1 MECNIVKI
9 LVFAQSN
16 KDIQMAGMVDT
27 QVVKNYL
34 LGLQDRITV
43 ATSALDGKT
52 FATDSWEKPKDS
64 KLRGSGRTCI
74 IENGNIL
81 EKGGVGF
88 SHVSGD
94 HLPPAATQNR
104 PEIAGRT
111 FEAMGVSL
119 VFHPR
124 NPKAPTTHMN
134 VRCFIAQSPNQDP
147 VWWFGGGFDL
157 TPYYGVD
164 KDCKHFH
171 QTAKNAL
178 DPFGADLYPRFKKW
192 CDEYFYLKHR
202 DEPRGIGGI
211 FFDDFNE
218 LGFDQSFAMM
228 RAVGDAF
235 IEAYLPILER
245 RYQEPYSQAE
255 KDFQEYRRGRY
266 VEYNLIY
273 DRGTIF
279 GLQSGGRSESILM
292 SMPPIVSWK
301 YNWQPQAGTPEA
313 RLYERYLKPRDW
325 LSEA

>member
-1 MECNIVKI
+1 
-9 LVFAQSN
+9 
-16 KDIQMAGMVDT
+16 MVATIDT
-27 QVVKNYL
+27 QAVKTYL
-34 LGLQDRITV
+34 LDLQNRITS
-43 ATSALDGKT
+43 ATSAVDGKPFVMDT
-52 FATDSWEKPKDS
+52 WEKPKDS
-64 KLRGSGRTCI
+64 KLQGSGRTCI
-74 IENGNIL
+74 LENGNIL

-88 SHVSGD
+88 SHVSGNQ
-94 HLPPAATQNR
+94 LPPAATQNR

-134 VRCFIAQSPNQDP
+134 VRCFIAQAPNQDP

-164 KDCKHFH
+164 EDCKHFH
-171 QTAKNAL
+171 QTAKDAL

-192 CDEYFYLKHR
+192 CDEYFYLRHR

-211 FFDDFNE
+211 FFDDFND
-218 LGFDQSFAMM
+218 LGFETSFAMM
-228 RAVGDAF
+228 RSVGDAF
-235 IEAYLPILER
+235 IEAYLPILKR
-245 RYQEPYSQAE
+245 RYQEPYTQAE
-255 KDFQEYRRGRY
+255 RDFQEYRRGRY
-266 VEYNLIY
+266 VEYNLIF

-292 SMPPIVSWK
+292 SMPPVVTWK
-301 YNWQPQAGTPEA
+301 YNWQPQPGTPEA

-325 LSEA
+325 LTEA

>member
-1 MECNIVKI
+1 
-9 LVFAQSN
+9 
-16 KDIQMAGMVDT
+16 MATSVDT
-27 QVVKNYL
+27 QAVKDYL
-34 LGLQDRITV
+34 LGLQDRITT
-43 ATSALDGKT
+43 AITALDGKP
-52 FATDSWEKPKDS
+52 FVKDSWEKPKDS
-64 KLRGSGRTCI
+64 KLQGFGHTCI
-74 IENGNIL
+74 LENGNVL

-88 SHVSGD
+88 SHVSGNQ
-94 HLPPAATQNR
+94 LPPTATQNR

-134 VRCFIAQSPNQDP
+134 VRCFIAQAPNQEP

-164 KDCKHFH
+164 EDCKHFH
-171 QTAKNAL
+171 QTAKDAL
-178 DPFGADLYPRFKKW
+178 DPFGAGLYPRFKKW

-218 LGFDQSFAMM
+218 LGFEKSFAMM
-228 RAVGDAF
+228 RSVGDSL
-235 IEAYLPILER
+235 IKAYLPILER
-245 RYQEPYSQAE
+245 RYQEPYTQAE
-255 KDFQEYRRGRY
+255 RDFQEYRRGRY
-266 VEYNLIY
+266 VEYNLIF

-292 SMPPIVSWK
+292 SMPPVVTWK

-325 LSEA
+325 LSEP

>member
-1 MECNIVKI
+1 
-9 LVFAQSN
+9 
-16 KDIQMAGMVDT
+16 MATRIDT
-27 QVVKNYL
+27 QAVKNYL
-34 LGLQDRITV
+34 LGLQDRITSV
-43 ATSALDGKT
+43 TAALDGKS
-52 FATDSWEKPKDS
+52 FVTDSWEKPIDS
-64 KLRGSGRTCI
+64 KLQGYGRTCI
-74 IENGNIL
+74 LENGNIL

-88 SHVSGD
+88 SHVSGNQ
-94 HLPPAATQNR
+94 LPPAATQNR
-104 PEIAGRT
+104 PEITGRS

-134 VRCFIAQSPNQDP
+134 VRCFIAQAPDQEP

-164 KDCKHFH
+164 TDCKHFH
-171 QTAKNAL
+171 QTAKDAL
-178 DPFGADLYPRFKKW
+178 DPFGAELYPRFKKW

-218 LGFDQSFAMM
+218 LGFEKSFAMM
-228 RAVGDAF
+228 RSVGDSL
-235 IEAYLPILER
+235 IKAYLPILER
-245 RYQEPYSQAE
+245 RHQEPYNQAE
-255 KDFQEYRRGRY
+255 RDFQEYRRGRY
-266 VEYNLIY
+266 VEYNLIF

-292 SMPPIVSWK
+292 SMPPVVTWK

-325 LSEA
+325 LAEA

>member
-1 MECNIVKI
+1 
-9 LVFAQSN
+9 
-16 KDIQMAGMVDT
+16 MATRIDT
-27 QVVKNYL
+27 QAVKNYL
-34 LGLQDRITV
+34 LGLQDRITSV
-43 ATSALDGKT
+43 TAALDGKS
-52 FATDSWEKPKDS
+52 FVTDSWEKPKDS
-64 KLRGSGRTCI
+64 KLQGYGRTCI
-74 IENGNIL
+74 LENGNIL

-88 SHVSGD
+88 SHVSG
-94 HLPPAATQNR
+94 HQLPPAATQNR
-104 PEIAGRT
+104 PEITGRS

-134 VRCFIAQSPNQDP
+134 VRCFIAQAPDQEP

-164 KDCKHFH
+164 TDCKHFH
-171 QTAKNAL
+171 QTAKDAL
-178 DPFGADLYPRFKKW
+178 DPFGAELYPRFKKW

-218 LGFDQSFAMM
+218 LGFEKSFAMM
-228 RAVGDAF
+228 RSVGDSL
-235 IEAYLPILER
+235 IKAYLPILER
-245 RYQEPYSQAE
+245 RHQEPYNQAE
-255 KDFQEYRRGRY
+255 RDFQEYRRGRY
-266 VEYNLIY
+266 VEYNLIF

-292 SMPPIVSWK
+292 SMPPVVTWK

-325 LSEA
+325 LAEA

>member
-1 MECNIVKI
+1 
-9 LVFAQSN
+9 
-16 KDIQMAGMVDT
+16 MAATIDT
-27 QVVKNYL
+27 QAIKDYL
-34 LGLQDRITV
+34 LGLQDRITN
-43 ATSALDGKT
+43 ATTAIDGKP
-52 FATDSWEKPKDS
+52 FEVDAWEKPKDS
-64 KLRGSGRTCI
+64 KLQGSGRTCI
-74 IENGNIL
+74 LENGHIL

-88 SHVSGD
+88 SHVSGNQ
-94 HLPPAATQNR
+94 LPPAATQNR
-104 PEIAGRT
+104 PEIAGRS

-134 VRCFIAQSPNQDP
+134 VRCFIAQAPNQES

-164 KDCKHFH
+164 EDCKHFH
-171 QTAKNAL
+171 QTAKDAL
-178 DPFGADLYPRFKKW
+178 DPFGADLYPRFKTW

-218 LGFDQSFAMM
+218 LGFEKSFAMM
-228 RAVGDAF
+228 RSVGDAF
-235 IEAYLPILER
+235 IDAYLPILKR
-245 RYQEPYSQAE
+245 RHQEPYTQAE
-255 KDFQEYRRGRY
+255 RDFQEYRRGRY
-266 VEYNLIY
+266 VEYNLIF

-292 SMPPIVSWK
+292 SMPPVVTWK
-301 YNWQPQAGTPEA
+301 YNWQPQPGTPEA

-325 LSEA
+325 LTEA

>member
-1 MECNIVKI
+1 
-9 LVFAQSN
+9 
-16 KDIQMAGMVDT
+16 MAATIDT
-27 QVVKNYL
+27 QVVKHYL
-34 LGLQDRITV
+34 LDLQDRITS
-43 ATSALDGKT
+43 ATSQVDGKS
-52 FATDSWEKPKDS
+52 FVMDAWEKPKDS
-64 KLRGSGRTCI
+64 KLQGSGRTCI
-74 IENGNIL
+74 LENGNIL

-88 SHVSGD
+88 SHVSGNQ
-94 HLPPAATQNR
+94 LPPAATQNR

-134 VRCFIAQSPNQDP
+134 VRCFIAQAPNQDP

-164 KDCKHFH
+164 EDCKHFH
-171 QTAKNAL
+171 QTAKDAL

-218 LGFDQSFAMM
+218 LGFETSFAMM
-228 RAVGDAF
+228 RSVGDAF
-235 IEAYLPILER
+235 IEAYLPILKR
-245 RYQEPYSQAE
+245 RYQEPYTQAE
-255 KDFQEYRRGRY
+255 RDFQEYRRGRY
-266 VEYNLIY
+266 VAYNLIF

-292 SMPPIVSWK
+292 SMPPVVTWK

-325 LSEA
+325 LSEV

>member
-1 MECNIVKI
+1 
-9 LVFAQSN
+9 
-16 KDIQMAGMVDT
+16 MATRIDT
-27 QVVKNYL
+27 QAVKNYL
-34 LGLQDRITV
+34 LGLQDRITSV
-43 ATSALDGKT
+43 TAALDGKS
-52 FATDSWEKPKDS
+52 FVTDSWEKPKDS
-64 KLRGSGRTCI
+64 KLQGYGRTCI
-74 IENGNIL
+74 LENGNIL

-88 SHVSGD
+88 SHVSG
-94 HLPPAATQNR
+94 HQLPPAATQNR
-104 PEIAGRT
+104 PEITGRS

-134 VRCFIAQSPNQDP
+134 VRCFIAQAPGQEP

-164 KDCKHFH
+164 EDCKHFH
-171 QTAKNAL
+171 QTAKDAL
-178 DPFGADLYPRFKKW
+178 DPFGAELYPRFKKW

-218 LGFDQSFAMM
+218 LGFEKSFAMM
-228 RAVGDAF
+228 RSVGDSL
-235 IEAYLPILER
+235 IKAYLPILER
-245 RYQEPYSQAE
+245 RHQEPYNQAE
-255 KDFQEYRRGRY
+255 RDFQEYRRGRY
-266 VEYNLIY
+266 VEYNLIF

-292 SMPPIVSWK
+292 SMPPVVTWK

-325 LSEA
+325 LAEA

>member
-1 MECNIVKI
+1 
-9 LVFAQSN
+9 
-16 KDIQMAGMVDT
+16 MAATIDT
-27 QVVKNYL
+27 QVVKHYL
-34 LGLQDRITV
+34 LDLQDRITS
-43 ATSALDGKT
+43 ATSEVDGKS
-52 FATDSWEKPKDS
+52 FAMDAWEKPKDS
-64 KLRGSGRTCI
+64 KLQGSGRTCI
-74 IENGNIL
+74 LENGNIL

-88 SHVSGD
+88 SHVSGNQ
-94 HLPPAATQNR
+94 LPPAATQNR

-134 VRCFIAQSPNQDP
+134 VRCFIAQAPNQDP

-164 KDCKHFH
+164 EDCKHFH
-171 QTAKNAL
+171 QTAKDAL

-218 LGFDQSFAMM
+218 LGFETSFAMM
-228 RAVGDAF
+228 RSVGDAF
-235 IEAYLPILER
+235 IEAYLPILKR
-245 RYQEPYSQAE
+245 RYQEPYTQAE
-255 KDFQEYRRGRY
+255 RDFQEYRRGRY
-266 VEYNLIY
+266 VEYNLIF

-292 SMPPIVSWK
+292 SMPPVVTWK
-301 YNWQPQAGTPEA
+301 YNWEPQAGTPEA

-325 LSEA
+325 LSEV

>member
-1 MECNIVKI
+1 
-9 LVFAQSN
+9 
-16 KDIQMAGMVDT
+16 MAATIDT
-27 QVVKNYL
+27 QAVKHYL
-34 LGLQDRITV
+34 LDLQDRITS
-43 ATSALDGKT
+43 ATSEVDGKP
-52 FATDSWEKPKDS
+52 FVMDAWEKPKDS
-64 KLRGSGRTCI
+64 KLQGSGRTCI
-74 IENGNIL
+74 LENGKVL

-88 SHVSGD
+88 SHVSGQQ
-94 HLPPAATQNR
+94 LPPAATQNR

-134 VRCFIAQSPNQDP
+134 VRCFIAQAPNQDP

-164 KDCKHFH
+164 EDCTHFH
-171 QTAKNAL
+171 QTAKDAL
-178 DPFGADLYPRFKKW
+178 DPFGTDLYPRFKKW

-218 LGFDQSFAMM
+218 LGFERSFAMM

-235 IEAYLPILER
+235 IEAYLPILKR
-245 RYQEPYSQAE
+245 RYQEPYTQAE
-255 KDFQEYRRGRY
+255 RDFQEYRRGRY
-266 VEYNLIY
+266 VEYNLIF

-292 SMPPIVSWK
+292 SMPPVVTWK
-301 YNWQPQAGTPEA
+301 YNWQPLPGTPEA

-325 LSEA
+325 LSEV

>member
-1 MECNIVKI
+1 
-9 LVFAQSN
+9 
-16 KDIQMAGMVDT
+16 
-27 QVVKNYL
+27 
-34 LGLQDRITV
+34 LQ
-43 ATSALDGKT
+43 
-52 FATDSWEKPKDS
+52 
-64 KLRGSGRTCI
+64 GSGRTCI
-74 IENGNIL
+74 LENGNIL

-88 SHVSGD
+88 SHVSGNQ
-94 HLPPAATQNR
+94 LPPAATQNR

-119 VFHPR
+119 VFHPH

-134 VRCFIAQSPNQDP
+134 VRCFIAQAPNQDP

-164 KDCKHFH
+164 EDCKHFH

-178 DPFGADLYPRFKKW
+178 DPFGVDLYPRFKKW

-218 LGFDQSFAMM
+218 LGFETSFAMM
-228 RAVGDAF
+228 RSVGDAF
-235 IEAYLPILER
+235 IEAYLPILKR
-245 RYQEPYSQAE
+245 RYQEPYTQAE
-255 KDFQEYRRGRY
+255 RDFQEYRRGRY
-266 VEYNLIY
+266 VEYNLIF

-292 SMPPIVSWK
+292 SMPPVVTWK
-301 YNWQPQAGTPEA
+301 YNWQPQPGTPEA

-325 LSEA
+325 LSEV

>member
-1 MECNIVKI
+1 
-9 LVFAQSN
+9 
-16 KDIQMAGMVDT
+16 MAATIDT
-27 QVVKNYL
+27 QAVKHYL
-34 LGLQDRITV
+34 LDLQDRITS
-43 ATSALDGKT
+43 ATSEVDGKP
-52 FATDSWEKPKDS
+52 FVMDAWEKPKDS
-64 KLRGSGRTCI
+64 KLQGSGRTCI
-74 IENGNIL
+74 LENGNVL

-88 SHVSGD
+88 SHVSGQQ
-94 HLPPAATQNR
+94 LPPAATQNR

-134 VRCFIAQSPNQDP
+134 VRCFIAQAPNQDP

-164 KDCKHFH
+164 EDCKHFH
-171 QTAKNAL
+171 QTAKDAL

-218 LGFDQSFAMM
+218 LGFERSFAMM
-228 RAVGDAF
+228 RSVGDAF
-235 IEAYLPILER
+235 IEAYLPILKR
-245 RYQEPYSQAE
+245 RYQESYTQAE
-255 KDFQEYRRGRY
+255 RDFQEYRRGRY
-266 VEYNLIY
+266 VEYNLIF

-292 SMPPIVSWK
+292 SMPPVVTWK
-301 YNWQPQAGTPEA
+301 YNWQPLPGTPEA

-325 LSEA
+325 LSEV

>member
-1 MECNIVKI
+1 
-9 LVFAQSN
+9 
-16 KDIQMAGMVDT
+16 MATRIDT
-27 QVVKNYL
+27 QAVKNYL
-34 LGLQDRITV
+34 LGLQDRITS
-43 ATSALDGKT
+43 ATAALDGKS
-52 FATDSWEKPKDS
+52 FVIDSWEKPKDS
-64 KLRGSGRTCI
+64 KLQGYGRTCI
-74 IENGNIL
+74 LENGNIL

-88 SHVSGD
+88 SHVSGNQ
-94 HLPPAATQNR
+94 LPPAATQNR
-104 PEIAGRT
+104 PEITGRS

-134 VRCFIAQSPNQDP
+134 VRCFIAQAPDQDP

-164 KDCKHFH
+164 SDCKHFH
-171 QTAKNAL
+171 QTAKDAL
-178 DPFGADLYPRFKKW
+178 DPFGAELYPRFKKW

-218 LGFDQSFAMM
+218 LGFEKSFAMM
-228 RAVGDAF
+228 RSVGDSL
-235 IEAYLPILER
+235 IKAYLPILER
-245 RYQEPYSQAE
+245 RHQEPYNQAE
-255 KDFQEYRRGRY
+255 RDFQEYRRGRY
-266 VEYNLIY
+266 VEYNLIF

-292 SMPPIVSWK
+292 SMPPVVTWK

-325 LSEA
+325 LAEA

>member
-1 MECNIVKI
+1 
-9 LVFAQSN
+9 
-16 KDIQMAGMVDT
+16 MATSVDT
-27 QVVKNYL
+27 QAVKDYL
-34 LGLQDRITV
+34 LGLQDRITT
-43 ATSALDGKT
+43 AITALDGKL
-52 FATDSWEKPKDS
+52 FVKDSWEKPKDS
-64 KLRGSGRTCI
+64 KLQGFGHTCI
-74 IENGNIL
+74 LENGNVL

-88 SHVSGD
+88 SHVSGNQ
-94 HLPPAATQNR
+94 LPPTATQNR

-134 VRCFIAQSPNQDP
+134 VRCFIAQAPNQEP

-164 KDCKHFH
+164 EDCKHFH
-171 QTAKNAL
+171 QIAKDAL
-178 DPFGADLYPRFKKW
+178 DPFGAGLYPRFKKW

-218 LGFDQSFAMM
+218 LGFEKSFAMM
-228 RAVGDAF
+228 RSVGDSLLK
-235 IEAYLPILER
+235 AYLPILER
-245 RYQEPYSQAE
+245 RYQEPYTQAE
-255 KDFQEYRRGRY
+255 RDFQEYRRGRY
-266 VEYNLIY
+266 VEYNLIF

-292 SMPPIVSWK
+292 SMPPVVTWK

-325 LSEA
+325 LSEP

>member
-1 MECNIVKI
+1 
-9 LVFAQSN
+9 
-16 KDIQMAGMVDT
+16 MATRIDT
-27 QVVKNYL
+27 QAVKNYL
-34 LGLQDRITV
+34 LGLQDRITS
-43 ATSALDGKT
+43 ATAALDGKS
-52 FATDSWEKPKDS
+52 FVTDSWEKPKDS
-64 KLRGSGRTCI
+64 KLQGYGRTCI
-74 IENGNIL
+74 LENGNIL

-88 SHVSGD
+88 SHVSG
-94 HLPPAATQNR
+94 HQLPPAATQNR
-104 PEIAGRT
+104 PEITGRS

-119 VFHPR
+119 VFHPS

-134 VRCFIAQSPNQDP
+134 VRCFIAQAPDQDP

-164 KDCKHFH
+164 TDCKHFH
-171 QTAKNAL
+171 QTAKDAL
-178 DPFGADLYPRFKKW
+178 DPFGAELYPRFKKW

-218 LGFDQSFAMM
+218 LGFEKSFAMM
-228 RAVGDAF
+228 RSVGDSL
-235 IEAYLPILER
+235 IKAYLPILER
-245 RYQEPYSQAE
+245 RHQEPYNQAE
-255 KDFQEYRRGRY
+255 RDFQEYRRGRY
-266 VEYNLIY
+266 VEYNLIF

-292 SMPPIVSWK
+292 SMPPVVTWK

-325 LSEA
+325 LAEA

>member
-1 MECNIVKI
+1 
-9 LVFAQSN
+9 
-16 KDIQMAGMVDT
+16 MATRIDT
-27 QVVKNYL
+27 QAVKNYL
-34 LGLQDRITV
+34 LGLQDRITSV
-43 ATSALDGKT
+43 TAALDGKS
-52 FATDSWEKPKDS
+52 FVTDSWEKPKDS
-64 KLRGSGRTCI
+64 KLQGYGRTCI
-74 IENGNIL
+74 LENGNIL

-88 SHVSGD
+88 SHVSGNQ
-94 HLPPAATQNR
+94 LPPAATQNR
-104 PEIAGRT
+104 PEITGRS

-134 VRCFIAQSPNQDP
+134 VRCFIAQAPGQEP

-164 KDCKHFH
+164 EDCKHFH
-171 QTAKNAL
+171 QTAKDAL
-178 DPFGADLYPRFKKW
+178 DPFGPELYPRFKKW

-218 LGFDQSFAMM
+218 QGFEKSFAMM
-228 RAVGDAF
+228 RAVGDSL
-235 IEAYLPILER
+235 IKAYLPILEC
-245 RYQEPYSQAE
+245 RYQEPYTQAE
-255 KDFQEYRRGRY
+255 RDFQEYRRGRY
-266 VEYNLIY
+266 VEYNLIF

-292 SMPPIVSWK
+292 SMPPVVTWK

-325 LSEA
+325 LAEA

>member
-1 MECNIVKI
+1 
-9 LVFAQSN
+9 
-16 KDIQMAGMVDT
+16 MATRIDT
-27 QVVKNYL
+27 QAVKNYL
-34 LGLQDRITV
+34 LGLQDRITS
-43 ATSALDGKT
+43 ATAALDGKS
-52 FATDSWEKPKDS
+52 FVIDSWEIPKDS
-64 KLRGSGRTCI
+64 KLQGYGRTCI
-74 IENGNIL
+74 LENGNIL

-88 SHVSGD
+88 SHVSG
-94 HLPPAATQNR
+94 HQLPPAATQNR
-104 PEIAGRT
+104 PEITGIS

-134 VRCFIAQSPNQDP
+134 VRCFIAQAPGQEP

-164 KDCKHFH
+164 EDCKHFH
-171 QTAKNAL
+171 QTAKDAL
-178 DPFGADLYPRFKKW
+178 DPFGAELYPRFKKW

-218 LGFDQSFAMM
+218 LGFEKSFAMM
-228 RAVGDAF
+228 RAVGDSL
-235 IEAYLPILER
+235 IKAYLPILER
-245 RYQEPYSQAE
+245 RHQEPYNQAE
-255 KDFQEYRRGRY
+255 RDFQEYRRGRY
-266 VEYNLIY
+266 VEYNLIF

-292 SMPPIVSWK
+292 SMPPVVTWK

-325 LSEA
+325 LAEA

>member
-1 MECNIVKI
+1 
-9 LVFAQSN
+9 
-16 KDIQMAGMVDT
+16 MATSVDT
-27 QVVKNYL
+27 QAVKDYL
-34 LGLQDRITV
+34 LGLQDRITT
-43 ATSALDGKT
+43 AITALDGKL
-52 FATDSWEKPKDS
+52 FVKDSWEKPKDS
-64 KLRGSGRTCI
+64 KLQGFGHTCI
-74 IENGNIL
+74 LENGNVL

-88 SHVSGD
+88 SHVSGNQ
-94 HLPPAATQNR
+94 LPPTATQNR

-134 VRCFIAQSPNQDP
+134 VRCFIAQAPNQEP

-164 KDCKHFH
+164 EDCKHFH
-171 QTAKNAL
+171 QTAKDAL
-178 DPFGADLYPRFKKW
+178 DPFGAGLYPRFKKW

-218 LGFDQSFAMM
+218 LGFEKSFAMM
-228 RAVGDAF
+228 RSVGDSL
-235 IEAYLPILER
+235 IKAYLPILER
-245 RYQEPYSQAE
+245 RYQEPYTQAE
-255 KDFQEYRRGRY
+255 RDFQEYRRGRY
-266 VEYNLIY
+266 VEYNLIF

-292 SMPPIVSWK
+292 SMPPVVTWK

-325 LSEA
+325 LSEP

>member
-1 MECNIVKI
+1 
-9 LVFAQSN
+9 
-16 KDIQMAGMVDT
+16 MAATIDT
-27 QVVKNYL
+27 QAVKSYL
-34 LGLQDRITV
+34 LDLQDRITH
-43 ATSALDGKT
+43 ATSEVDGKP
-52 FATDSWEKPKDS
+52 FVMDAWEKPKDS
-64 KLRGSGRTCI
+64 KLQGSGRTCI
-74 IENGNIL
+74 LENGSIL

-88 SHVSGD
+88 SHVSGNQ
-94 HLPPAATQNR
+94 LPPAATQNR

-134 VRCFIAQSPNQDP
+134 VRCFIAQAPNQDP

-164 KDCKHFH
+164 EDCKHFH
-171 QTAKNAL
+171 QTAKDAL
-178 DPFGADLYPRFKKW
+178 DPFGAELYPRFKKW
-192 CDEYFYLKHR
+192 CDEYFYLRHR

-218 LGFDQSFAMM
+218 LGFERSFAMM
-228 RAVGDAF
+228 RSVGDAF
-235 IEAYLPILER
+235 IEAYLPILKR
-245 RYQEPYSQAE
+245 RYQEPYTQAE
-255 KDFQEYRRGRY
+255 RDFQEYRRGRY
-266 VEYNLIY
+266 VEYNLIF

-292 SMPPIVSWK
+292 SMPPVVTWK

-325 LSEA
+325 LTEA

>member
-1 MECNIVKI
+1 
-9 LVFAQSN
+9 
-16 KDIQMAGMVDT
+16 MAATIDT
-27 QVVKNYL
+27 QAVKHYL
-34 LGLQDRITV
+34 LDLQDRITS
-43 ATSALDGKT
+43 ATSEVDGKP
-52 FATDSWEKPKDS
+52 FVMDAWEKPKDS
-64 KLRGSGRTCI
+64 KLQGSGRTCI
-74 IENGNIL
+74 LENGKVL

-88 SHVSGD
+88 SHVSGQQ
-94 HLPPAATQNR
+94 LPPAATQNR

-134 VRCFIAQSPNQDP
+134 VRCFIAQAPNQDP

-164 KDCKHFH
+164 EDCTHFH
-171 QTAKNAL
+171 QTAKDAL
-178 DPFGADLYPRFKKW
+178 DPFGTDLYPRFKKW

-218 LGFDQSFAMM
+218 LGFERSFAMM

-235 IEAYLPILER
+235 IEAYLPILKR
-245 RYQEPYSQAE
+245 RYQEPYTQAE
-255 KDFQEYRRGRY
+255 RDFQEYRRGRY
-266 VEYNLIY
+266 VEYNLIF

-292 SMPPIVSWK
+292 SMPPVVTWK

-325 LSEA
+325 LSEV

>member
-1 MECNIVKI
+1 
-9 LVFAQSN
+9 
-16 KDIQMAGMVDT
+16 MATRIDT
-27 QVVKNYL
+27 QAVKNYL
-34 LGLQDRITV
+34 LGLQDRITS
-43 ATSALDGKT
+43 ATAALDGKS
-52 FATDSWEKPKDS
+52 FVIDSSEKPKDS
-64 KLRGSGRTCI
+64 KLQGYGRTCI
-74 IENGNIL
+74 LENGNIL

-88 SHVSGD
+88 SHVSGNQ
-94 HLPPAATQNR
+94 LPPAATQNR
-104 PEIAGRT
+104 PEITGRS

-134 VRCFIAQSPNQDP
+134 VRCFIAQAPDQEP

-164 KDCKHFH
+164 TDCKHFH
-171 QTAKNAL
+171 QTAKDAL
-178 DPFGADLYPRFKKW
+178 DPFGAELYPRFKKW

-218 LGFDQSFAMM
+218 LGFEKSFAMM
-228 RAVGDAF
+228 RAVGDSL
-235 IEAYLPILER
+235 IKAYLPILEC
-245 RYQEPYSQAE
+245 RYQEPYTQAE
-255 KDFQEYRRGRY
+255 RDFQEYRRGRY
-266 VEYNLIY
+266 VEYNLIF

-292 SMPPIVSWK
+292 SMPPVVTWK

-325 LSEA
+325 LAEA